1 MSLRSNSSLSGHS
14 IRSPLSPPYSTT
26 FFYPKPTPI
35 PPNKTLHIG
44 NLRTGS
50 FNGKTVQEELEELL
64 SRQLGFHRI
73 KICENRNLVGC
84 FGVAYFASIQC
95 ATDAMNNLQ
104 GHPFAGSSK
113 GLRIDYMAVSKREP
127 DSQSLADDRMH
138 QPQGFQNQRR
148 YLDPSTLVVNQPQ
161 CLSTKRSRGY
171 LNDLPG
177 PHWGYGSGV
186 SPIETSPG
194 SSPPAGVV
202 GGKVGFSEGQLGDQ
216 PFNFRFGTMASNMGL
231 QGSIYADIRVPTTPD
246 ISSKGKEGVHA
257 EELKNISSKG
267 KEIKSKDLTVIK
279 GFRNEQKKVPGE
291 KTEAVLLEFEVLPE
305 TQNGQKN
312 DFENGPCQEELMKVM
327 LLGEGQG
334 TADEL
339 QTANPEVVV
348 ETTAV
353 STSDCVGSVEAE
365 M

>member
-1 MSLRSNSSLSGHS
+1 MSIRSNSSLS
-14 IRSPLSPPYSTT
+14 IRSPLPPPCGTTSFYS
-26 FFYPKPTPI
+26 KPTPI

-44 NLRTGS
+44 NLRIGPH
-50 FNGKTVQEELEELL
+50 NGKTVQEELKELL
-64 SRQLGFHRI
+64 SRQLGFHRV
-73 KICENRNLVGC
+73 KICENRNSVGC

-104 GHPFAGSSK
+104 GHPFAGSTK
-113 GLRIDYMAVSKREP
+113 GLRIDYMAVSKREA
-127 DSQSLADDRMH
+127 DSQNLADDGMN
-138 QPQGFQNQRR
+138 QPQGLQNQRR
-148 YLDPSTLVVNQPQ
+148 YLDPSTPVVDQPQ
-161 CLSTKRSRGY
+161 QLSAQRSRGY

-186 SPIETSPG
+186 SPAETSPG
-194 SSPPAGVV
+194 GSPPASVV
-202 GGKVGFSEGQLGDQ
+202 GRKVDFSEGLLGDQ
-216 PFNFRFGTMASNMGL
+216 PFNFRYGAMTRNTGL
-231 QGSIYADIRVPTTPD
+231 QGSIYADIRVPTVPD
-246 ISSKGKEGVHA
+246 VNSKENEGVHA

-267 KEIKSKDLTVIK
+267 KEVKSKDSTMIED
-279 GFRNEQKKVPGE
+279 FKKVTGE

-305 TQNGQKN
+305 SQNGQKN

-327 LLGEGQG
+327 LLGAGQE

-339 QTANPEVVV
+339 QTANPEAVV

-353 STSDCVGSVEAE
+353 SASDYIRYMEAE

>member
-1 MSLRSNSSLSGHS
+1 MTLRSNSSLSGYS
-14 IRSPLSPPYSTT
+14 IKSPLSPYSITS
-26 FFYPKPTPI
+26 FYPNPTPI

-44 NLRTGS
+44 NLRTGPY
-50 FNGKTVQEELEELL
+50 NGKTVQEELEELL

-113 GLRIDYMAVSKREP
+113 GLRIDYMAVSKREA
-127 DSQSLADDRMH
+127 DSQSLADDGMH

-148 YLDPSTLVVNQPQ
+148 YLDPSTLMVNQPQ
-161 CLSTKRSRGY
+161 RLSAQRSRGY

-194 SSPPAGVV
+194 GSPPAGVV
-202 GGKVGFSEGQLGDQ
+202 GRKVDFSEGRLGDQ
-216 PFNFRFGTMASNMGL
+216 PFNFRYGAMASNMGL
-231 QGSIYADIRVPTTPD
+231 QGSIHADIRVPTTPD
-246 ISSKGKEGVHA
+246 VSSKGKEVVHVK
-257 EELKNISSKG
+257 ELKNISAKG
-267 KEIKSKDLTVIK
+267 KEIKSKDPTVIQD
-279 GFRNEQKKVPGE
+279 FRNEQEKVSGE

-305 TQNGQKN
+305 SQNGRKN

-327 LLGEGQG
+327 LLGAGQG

-339 QTANPEVVV
+339 NAANPEVAA

-353 STSDCVGSVEAE
+353 STSDCVGSLEAE